1 MCVSEIRITHFF
13 SFSFCF
19 LALLVGC
26 RLQIQLHLPKWSRF
40 PECPWCCS
48 CSCPS
53 WVLQKLR
60 LIQVTQPLLSWKLN
74 TRCLPTPVSGHFRE
88 RSAKGTHS
96 VSFHPRDEPRPS
108 QKQKVVSIPCPHR
121 TCWVFSKCCY
131 VDQRSSNT
139 FLFLSGRRNGYL
151 LLCLL
156 EEMGESV

>member
-1 MCVSEIRITHFF
+1 MCVSEICITHFF

-74 TRCLPTPVSGHFRE
+74 IRRLPMPVSGHFRK
-88 RSAKGTHS
+88 RSAKGIHS
-96 VSFHPRDEPRPS
+96 VTFHLRGETQPS
-108 QKQKVVSIPCPHR
+108 RKQKVVSIPCLYR
-121 TCWVFSKCCY
+121 KCWVFY
-131 VDQRSSNT
+131 VDQRSFNT
-139 FLFLSGRRNGYL
+139 FLFLSGRRNGNL
-151 LLCLL
+151 LLCLWG
-156 EEMGESV
+156 EMGESF